1 MKLTN
6 LKRRFVH
13 VASDMSQQ
21 TQESSE
27 SNMVPESLLA
37 LAKDTRY
44 VEECKVLLLQ
54 VLRSVLPERR
64 EDLLDRDAWY
74 LSVILYNFLVILRKG
89 RTLGMEICGLRYPER
104 IASWKVVAASL
115 ATASSIYAVHRAT
128 ADSEDSSGP
137 GTESLRGTQR
147 RQVYENQRQAM
158 LRRANATSDAASLP
172 MRNTGQQISAAPSSI
187 RERIRELIRKLLQ
200 SVVTA
205 VSSSSRMEGP
215 HAPVETQQRTLTV
228 GIWLLRL
235 HLAYYCLTGKYPSW
249 THRLVGH
256 TVEEDGTKRLV
267 SRPDNFRAV
276 GILIL
281 AQAAGAAI
289 QTISQ
294 QLTHWW
300 IDKSLSTLSP
310 PTPSIKFEGS
320 SSSSSPSP
328 TTDQSGTCAICQ
340 QVRKHPA
347 CPVVCGH
354 VFCWK
359 CLQQWV
365 SSKGECPLCR
375 TACRPQDILALH
387 SYTPPTE

>member
-1 MKLTN
+1 MN
-6 LKRRFVH
+6 PQ
-13 VASDMSQQ
+13 A
-21 TQESSE
+21 QENSE
-27 SNMVPESLLA
+27 SNVVPESLLA

-44 VEECKVLLLQ
+44 VEECKMLLLQ

-74 LSVILYNFLVILRKG
+74 LSVVLYNFLVVLRKG
-89 RTLGMEICGLRYPER
+89 RTLGMEICGLRYPGE
-104 IASWKVVAASL
+104 IARWKVVAASL
-115 ATASSIYAVHRAT
+115 ATASSTYALHRAT
-128 ADSEDSSGP
+128 ADIEDSSGP

-147 RQVYENQRQAM
+147 RQIYENQRQAM
-158 LRRANATSDAASLP
+158 LRRANSTSDVVSSP
-172 MRNTGQQISAAPSSI
+172 MRNAGQEQVSSAPSSI
-187 RERIRELIRKLLQ
+187 RKRIRELIRKLLQ
-200 SVVTA
+200 SIVTA
-205 VSSSSRMEGP
+205 VSSSSRIEGP
-215 HAPVETQQRTLTV
+215 HAPVETQQRTLTA

-235 HLAYYCLTGKYPSW
+235 HLAYYCLTGNYPSW

-256 TVEEDGTKRLV
+256 TVEEDGSKRLV
-267 SRPDNFRAV
+267 SRPNNFRVV

-281 AQAAGAAI
+281 AQATGTAI

-300 IDKSLSTLSP
+300 IDRSPSTLSP
-310 PTPSIKFEGS
+310 PTPSIKFEGYS
-320 SSSSSPSP
+320 SSTSSPSS
-328 TTDQSGTCAICQ
+328 DQSGTCAICQ
-340 QVRKHPA
+340 QIRKHPA
-347 CPVVCGH
+347 CPTVCGH

-375 TACRPQDILALH
+375 TTCRPQDILALH

>member
-1 MKLTN
+1 
-6 LKRRFVH
+6 
-13 VASDMSQQ
+13 MSQQ
-21 TQESSE
+21 AQEISV
-27 SNMVPESLLA
+27 SNVVPESLLA

-44 VEECKVLLLQ
+44 VEECKILLLQ
-54 VLRSVLPERR
+54 VLRSVLPQRR

-74 LSVILYNFLVILRKG
+74 LSVVLYNFLVILRKG

-104 IASWKVVAASL
+104 IARWKVVAASL
-115 ATASSIYAVHRAT
+115 ATASSIYALHRAT
-128 ADSEDSSGP
+128 TDGEDSSGP

-147 RQVYENQRQAM
+147 RQVYDNQRQAM
-158 LRRANATSDAASLP
+158 LRRANSTSDAVSSP
-172 MRNTGQQISAAPSSI
+172 MRNTGGQEQVSSAPSSI
-187 RERIRELIRKLLQ
+187 RGKMRELIRKLLQ

-205 VSSSSRMEGP
+205 VSNSSRMEGP

-235 HLAYYCLTGKYPSW
+235 HLAYYCLTGRYPSL

-256 TVEEDGTKRLV
+256 TVEEDGSKRLV
-267 SRPDNFRAV
+267 SRPNNFRVV

-281 AQAAGAAI
+281 AQAAGTAI

-294 QLTHWW
+294 KLTHWW
-300 IDKSLSTLSP
+300 IDRSSLSTLAP

-320 SSSSSPSP
+320 TSLTSSSSSPP
-328 TTDQSGTCAICQ
+328 ADPSGIACAICQ
-340 QVRKHPA
+340 QDRRHPA
-347 CPVVCGH
+347 CPTVCGH

-375 TACRPQDILALH
+375 TTCRPQDILALH

>member
-1 MKLTN
+1 MIP
-6 LKRRFVH
+6 
-13 VASDMSQQ
+13 Q

-27 SNMVPESLLA
+27 SNVVPEGLLA

-44 VEECKVLLLQ
+44 VEECKILLLQ
-54 VLRSVLPERR
+54 VLRSILPERR

-74 LSVILYNFLVILRKG
+74 LSVILYNFLVVLRKG

-104 IASWKVVAASL
+104 IARWKVLAASV
-115 ATASSIYAVHRAT
+115 ATASSIYALHRVT
-128 ADSEDSSGP
+128 ADGEDSSGP

-147 RQVYENQRQAM
+147 RQIFENQRQAM
-158 LRRANATSDAASLP
+158 MRRANSTTEAVSSP
-172 MRNTGQQISAAPSSI
+172 MRNAGQQVSTTAPSSI
-187 RERIRELIRKLLQ
+187 RERMRELIRKLLQ

-205 VSSSSRMEGP
+205 VSSSSGMEGP
-215 HAPVETQQRTLTV
+215 HAPVENQQRTLTA

-256 TVEEDGTKRLV
+256 TVEEDGSKRLV
-267 SRPDNFRAV
+267 SRPNKFRVV

-281 AQAAGAAI
+281 AQATGTAI

-300 IDKSLSTLSP
+300 IDRSASSSSP
-310 PTPSIKFEGS
+310 PTPSIRFEGS
-320 SSSSSPSP
+320 PSLAPSSLSSS
-328 TTDQSGTCAICQ
+328 TGTQSGTCAICQ

-347 CPVVCGH
+347 CPSLCGH

-365 SSKGECPLCR
+365 STRGECPLCR
-375 TACRPQDILALH
+375 TVCRPQDILALH
-387 SYTPPTE
+387 SYAPLNE

>member
-1 MKLTN
+1 
-6 LKRRFVH
+6 
-13 VASDMSQQ
+13 MSQQ
-21 TQESSE
+21 AQETSE
-27 SNMVPESLLA
+27 SNVVPESLLA

-44 VEECKVLLLQ
+44 VEECKILLLQ
-54 VLRSVLPERR
+54 VLRSVLPQRR

-74 LSVILYNFLVILRKG
+74 LSVFLYNFLVILRKG

-104 IASWKVVAASL
+104 IARWKVVAASL
-115 ATASSIYAVHRAT
+115 ATASSIYALHRAT
-128 ADSEDSSGP
+128 ADGEDSSGP
-137 GTESLRGTQR
+137 GTESLRGTHR

-158 LRRANATSDAASLP
+158 LRRANSPSDAVSSP
-172 MRNTGQQISAAPSSI
+172 MRNTASQQVSSAPSSI
-187 RERIRELIRKLLQ
+187 RGKMRELIRKLLQ

-235 HLAYYCLTGKYPSW
+235 HLAYYCLTGRYPSW

-256 TVEEDGTKRLV
+256 TVEEDGSKRLV
-267 SRPDNFRAV
+267 SRPNNFRVV

-281 AQAAGAAI
+281 AQAAGTAI

-294 QLTHWW
+294 QLTHWC
-300 IDKSLSTLSP
+300 IDRSNTTLASP
-310 PTPSIKFEGS
+310 TSSIRFEGS
-320 SSSSSPSP
+320 SSLTSSSSPP
-328 TTDQSGTCAICQ
+328 KADPSGTACAICQ
-340 QVRKHPA
+340 QVRTHPA
-347 CPVVCGH
+347 CPTLCGH

-375 TACRPQDILALH
+375 TICRPQDILALQ
-387 SYTPPTE
+387 SYTPPTI

>member
-1 MKLTN
+1 
-6 LKRRFVH
+6 
-13 VASDMSQQ
+13 MSPQE
-21 TQESSE
+21 QESSE
-27 SNMVPESLLA
+27 NNVVPEGLLA

-44 VEECKVLLLQ
+44 VEECKILLLQ

-104 IASWKVVAASL
+104 IARWKVVAASL
-115 ATASSIYAVHRAT
+115 ATASSIYALHRAT
-128 ADSEDSSGP
+128 ADDDDSSGP
-137 GTESLRGTQR
+137 GTESLRGAQR
-147 RQVYENQRQAM
+147 RQIFENQRQAM
-158 LRRANATSDAASLP
+158 LRRANSTPEVVSSP
-172 MRNTGQQISAAPSSI
+172 MRNGDQQVSVAPSSI
-187 RERIRELIRKLLQ
+187 RERMRELIRKLLQ

-205 VSSSSRMEGP
+205 VSSSSRLEGP
-215 HAPVETQQRTLTV
+215 HAPVENQQRTLTA

-235 HLAYYCLTGKYPSW
+235 HLAYYCLTGRYPSW

-256 TVEEDGTKRLV
+256 TVEEDGSKRLV
-267 SRPDNFRAV
+267 SRPNKFRVV

-281 AQAAGAAI
+281 AQAAGTAI

-300 IDKSLSTLSP
+300 IDRSASTSATPTLS
-310 PTPSIKFEGS
+310 IRFEGS
-320 SSSSSPSP
+320 SSLTPSSSSSP
-328 TTDQSGTCAICQ
+328 TVAQSGTCAICQ

-347 CPVVCGH
+347 CPTLCGH

-365 SSKGECPLCR
+365 LSRGECPLCR

-387 SYTPPTE
+387 SYTPSTE

>member
-1 MKLTN
+1 MNTQ
-6 LKRRFVH
+6 
-13 VASDMSQQ
+13 A
-21 TQESSE
+21 QESSE
-27 SNMVPESLLA
+27 SNVVPESLLA

-44 VEECKVLLLQ
+44 VEECKILLLQ

-64 EDLLDRDAWY
+64 EELLDRDAWY
-74 LSVILYNFLVILRKG
+74 LSVVLYNFLVILRKG
-89 RTLGMEICGLRYPER
+89 RTLGMEICGLRYPDKISR
-104 IASWKVVAASL
+104 WKVVAASL
-115 ATASSIYAVHRAT
+115 ATASSIYALHRAT
-128 ADSEDSSGP
+128 ADSEDASGRR
-137 GTESLRGTQR
+137 TEALRGTQR

-158 LRRANATSDAASLP
+158 LQRANSTSDAVSSP
-172 MRNTGQQISAAPSSI
+172 MRNAGGQQVSAAPSSI
-187 RERIRELIRKLLQ
+187 RERMRELIRKLLQ

-205 VSSSSRMEGP
+205 VSNSSRMEGP

-256 TVEEDGTKRLV
+256 TVEEDGSKRLV
-267 SRPDNFRAV
+267 SRPNNFRVV

-281 AQAAGAAI
+281 AQAAGTAI

-300 IDKSLSTLSP
+300 IDRSPSTLSP
-310 PTPSIKFEGS
+310 PTPSIRFEGS
-320 SSSSSPSP
+320 SSLPSSSSPTS
-328 TTDQSGTCAICQ
+328 DHSGTCAICQ

-347 CPVVCGH
+347 CPTLCGH

-375 TACRPQDILALH
+375 TSCRPQDILALH
-387 SYTPPTE
+387 SYTPATE